1 MDARKAR
8 ANEMLNNGIK
18 PISVDTQNFLIPS
31 QTNPAIKYH
40 VVRGEAWKCECP
52 DFQRR
57 NVICKHI
64 HATAL
69 FLKIKASVIQTSET
83 QTRIPTTET
92 PESSCCPSCKSLD
105 ICKAG
110 IRKSKARTTQRY
122 RCLSCTSRF
131 VLEPIKSLKA
141 DTKMICLVMD
151 LYYKGL
157 SLRDIKDTI
166 YQFYNFDVNHES
178 IRRWIRR
185 FSRILNTY
193 TNTLNPAVSTHWNAD
208 EQMIPTKK
216 HNDFIYTW
224 NVIDNETRYLLAA
237 RATPTRDKRDAFKV
251 MKEAGINARIR
262 PELITTDKLPSYVG
276 GIRKA
281 FNLNV
286 ALDKK
291 TKHRSILGHRREFN
305 NNVIERYH
313 SQFREFDKVRRGIN
327 KVQDYTDGHRVFH
340 NMIRPQRDGKT
351 PAQRARITLLDNAQ
365 NKWERLVKLS
375 GNTLKQQDDKE
386 GN

>member
-18 PISVDTQNFLIPS
+18 PVTVDTQNFLIPS

-40 VVRGEAWKCECP
+40 VVRGEAWQCECP

-83 QTRIPTTET
+83 QTRIHTPETTE
-92 PESSCCPSCKSLD
+92 SAVCPSCKSAN

-110 IRKSKARTTQRY
+110 IRKSKARATQRY
-122 RCLSCTSRF
+122 RCLSCASRF

-157 SLRDIKDTI
+157 SLRDIKDTVH
-166 YQFYNFDVNHES
+166 QFYNFDVNHES

-185 FSRILNTY
+185 FSRILNAY
-193 TNTLNPAVSTHWNAD
+193 TNTLNPEVSTHWNAD

-216 HNDFIYTW
+216 RNDFIYTW
-224 NVIDNETRYLLAA
+224 NVLDNETRYLLAA
-237 RATPTRDKRDAFKV
+237 RATPTRDKRDAAKV
-251 MKEAGINARIR
+251 MRQAAAQAKIR
-262 PELITTDKLPSYVG
+262 PELITTDKNPTYIK
-276 GIRKA
+276 GIATA
-281 FNLNV
+281 FYDQKRPN
-286 ALDKK
+286 DKV
-291 TKHRSILGHRREFN
+291 KHRSIVGHRREYN

-327 KVQDYTDGHRVFH
+327 QVQDYTDGHRVFH

-351 PAQRARITLLDNAQ
+351 PAQRAKITLLDNAQ
-365 NKWERLVKLS
+365 NKWEKLIIQ
-375 GNTLKQQDDKE
+375 TTKTQ
-386 GN
+386 